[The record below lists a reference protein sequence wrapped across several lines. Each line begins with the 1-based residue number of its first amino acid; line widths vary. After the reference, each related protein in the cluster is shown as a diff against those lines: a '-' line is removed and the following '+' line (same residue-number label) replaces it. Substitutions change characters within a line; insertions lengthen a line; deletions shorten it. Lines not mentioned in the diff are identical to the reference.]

1 MTTTRSTTTEIETAD
16 PTMSAGSGGLNPAL
30 PMSPAEIRDAVD
42 SVARYVPDVAR
53 SSRSLME
60 DAMQGIERSSDE
72 RVAAGVTLSLGLAV
86 GMLIGGAP
94 RLLTVLALIPVAAFG
109 LVMMDRRGTGTASRT
124 SRTAA

>member
-1 MTTTRSTTTEIETAD
+1 MTTTRTTSLESETTDANE
-16 PTMSAGSGGLNPAL
+16 TSGSSGLVGVL
-30 PMSPAEIRDAVD
+30 PVSPAEIRDAVD
-42 SVARYVPDVAR
+42 NVARSMPDVAR

-94 RLLTVLALIPVAAFG
+94 RLLTAIALIPVAAFG
-109 LVMMDRRGTGTASRT
+109 LVLMDRRGSGTATRT
-124 SRTAA
+124 TRSAS